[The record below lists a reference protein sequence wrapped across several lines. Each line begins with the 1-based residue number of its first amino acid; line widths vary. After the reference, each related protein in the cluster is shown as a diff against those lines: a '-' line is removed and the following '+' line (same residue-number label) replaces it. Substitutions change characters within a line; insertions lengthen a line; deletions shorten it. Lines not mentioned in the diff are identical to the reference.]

1 MRIVKLTGLLLIA
14 AILTGCETMGGVAPD
29 EVKSNVEVFH
39 QLKPSA
45 VFTYNLMP
53 FKEQEGKLEYATYAN
68 KIKEQL
74 DAKGFVEAPSDKAD
88 VVVFIEYGIDDG
100 KEVISSYPIW
110 GQTGV
115 ASSTTYGNINTYG
128 NTGSYSGTTYNTPS
142 YGVVGSGTSSDTV
155 YKRYLKLEMVDN
167 KVYLATKKFKNT
179 YEAKVVSVGSSN
191 SLTRIM
197 PYMIRSLFDEFPGES
212 GTTKEKTFPLIN

>member
-1 MRIVKLTGLLLIA
+1 MRIVKLSALLLIA
-14 AILTGCETMGGVAPD
+14 VALTGCETMGEVAPNR
-29 EVKSNVEVFH
+29 VTSNVEVFH
-39 QLKPSA
+39 QLKPS
-45 VFTYNLMP
+45 VVLTYNLMP
-53 FKEQEGKLEYATYAN
+53 FKEQESKLEYATYAN
-68 KIKEQL
+68 KVKEQL
-74 DAKGFVEAPSDKAD
+74 DAKGFIEASSDKAD

-115 ASSTTYGNINTYG
+115 ASSTTYGNISAYG
-128 NTGSYSGTTYNTPS
+128 NTGKYSGTTYNTPS

-155 YKRYLKLEMVDN
+155 YKRYLKLEMIDN
-167 KVYLATKKFKNT
+167 KVYLATKKLKNT
-179 YEAKVVSVGSSN
+179 YEAKVISVGSTN

-212 GTTKEKTFPLIN
+212 GTTKEKTFPMID